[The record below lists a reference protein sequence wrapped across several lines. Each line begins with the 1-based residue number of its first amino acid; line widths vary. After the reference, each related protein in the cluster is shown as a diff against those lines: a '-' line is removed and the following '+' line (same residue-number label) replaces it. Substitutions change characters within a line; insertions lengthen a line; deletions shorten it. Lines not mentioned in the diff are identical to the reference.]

1 MRRRPA
7 VWVCV
12 AILAL
17 AISGCQEEARVEL
30 SQLAVDAPAQVE
42 SVKESGPDGVLFRV
56 GSGDVKRLVTFV
68 VPVLKVADPEWSK
81 RVAGWELLARAK
93 AFSLTLRELEA
104 GLDSKTNQPRITGLT
119 AVLSLGLE
127 GGATAETEK
136 QVKEWVWAALKGISA
151 EPMWSCDAD
160 ASGLVCLVVVGRST
174 VQPEVVSADR
184 QRRPEADRILDVAL
198 GIPGLL
204 RKLETWL
211 GVVAVWAVVPEEL
224 ATWREIGITWSSKSD
239 QLVLR
244 VSGVESDVLQVFS
257 ALAAKRGVDVRFP
270 EGASVVG
277 LAHVSQIRERAE
289 FLRDLWSTKPGVS
302 DVVNPVSWLDDSWQS
317 QLLELASGYAGVA
330 IPGLLDVEDVWGSLV
345 FLFQPTNASVLD
357 ARLAHVFSD
366 KGFIHEDVPVRTGE
380 SVHRVWRKGKKK
392 TERMSWFVKDGTYYF
407 ASKAATLVTLAEK
420 LAHPKGK
427 PAVGDVFATSGGE
440 FLTVRFSPRNFI
452 QGIDLRSQGM
462 GAGMALTMVK
472 NASVKWPEWVYA
484 RAKVVEAGGESEIR
498 VELDGVMG
506 WLGQAL
512 KDFEPLLNLAGG

>member
-1 MRRRPA
+1 MRLERV
-7 VWVCV
+7 VWVYAVLV
-12 AILAL
+12 AGGMCGCAEGPRIELA
-17 AISGCQEEARVEL
+17 
-30 SQLAVDAPAQVE
+30 QLAVDAPAQVE
-42 SVKESGPDGVLFRV
+42 GVKEEGLDGVLFRV
-56 GSGDVKRLVTFV
+56 ESGDVKRLVSFV
-68 VPVLKVADPEWSK
+68 EPVLKVAAPEWSS
-81 RVAGWELLARAK
+81 RVAGWELLARAE

-104 GLDSKTNQPRITGLT
+104 GLDSKTHQPRVTGLT

-151 EPMWSCDAD
+151 EPMWSCDAG
-160 ASGLVCLVVVGRST
+160 ASGLVCLIVVGRST

-184 QRRPEADRILDVAL
+184 QRRPEADRILEVVL

-211 GVVAVWAVVPEEL
+211 GVVAVWAVVPEEF
-224 ATWREIGITWSSKSD
+224 ATWREVGITWSSKSD
-239 QLVLR
+239 ELVLR
-244 VSGVESDVLQVFS
+244 VTGVKSEVLQVIS

-277 LAHVSQIRERAE
+277 LAHASQVRDRAT
-289 FLRDLWSTKPGVS
+289 FLRDLWANKPGVS
-302 DVVNPVSWLDDSWQS
+302 DAANPVSWLDNSWQS

-330 IPGLLDVEDVWGSLV
+330 VPGLLDVEDIWGSLV
-345 FLFQPTNASVLD
+345 FLFQPTSASVLD

-452 QGIDLRSQGM
+452 QGIDLRGQGM

-506 WLGQAL
+506 WLEQAL